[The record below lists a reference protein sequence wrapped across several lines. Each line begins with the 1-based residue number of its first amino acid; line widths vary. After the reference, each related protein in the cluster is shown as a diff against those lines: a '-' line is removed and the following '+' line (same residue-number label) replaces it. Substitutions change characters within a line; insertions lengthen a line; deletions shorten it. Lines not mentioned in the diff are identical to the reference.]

1 MVRRPEDRL
10 DLMQLA
16 ECKLRAKESE
26 VVGCVRNER
35 GSSTVEFALSVTVLL
50 TLVFG
55 VLIMCLA
62 LYSYHFVAEAA
73 REGARYAMVRG
84 SSCTTYSGF
93 TSACPVTSAQVQT
106 YVRSLGFP
114 GISSSKMTVTTTWP
128 TTGSACTPSTSPCNN
143 PGNLVRVNASYQF
156 FLSIPFV
163 PTRTLTMTSTS
174 QMVIAD

>member
-1 MVRRPEDRL
+1 MVRRSKE
-10 DLMQLA
+10 
-16 ECKLRAKESE
+16 ESE
-26 VVGCVRNER
+26 MVRCVRTER
-35 GSSTVEFALSVTVLL
+35 GSSSVEFALSLTLLL

-62 LYSYHFVAEAA
+62 LYTYHFVAEAA

-93 TSACPVTSAQVQT
+93 SSACPVTSAQVQT
-106 YVRSLGFP
+106 YVRDLGFP

-143 PGNLVRVNASYQF
+143 PGNLVKSEGK
-156 FLSIPFV
+156 LSIFSV
-163 PTRTLTMTSTS
+163 DSICANQNTDHDQYL
-174 QMVIAD
+174 